1 MKKCRSYKTESNELD
16 QSKDESVES
25 HYCDIDE
32 SAMIKTVN
40 LSEKPCD
47 MYHGIAID
55 GEYCH
60 LKTNACSESDV
71 PNTYSG
77 NVYTRMKDTG
87 KCGRSNVNTL
97 PQYDRMDKDGNIVI

>member
-16 QSKDESVES
+16 QSKDENVEN

-32 SAMIKTVN
+32 SAMIKTLN
-40 LSEKPCD
+40 SSEKPCD
-47 MYHGIAID
+47 MYHGIAVD
-55 GEYCH
+55 GEYNH
-60 LKTNACSESDV
+60 LKMNACSDSDV

-87 KCGRSNVNTL
+87 KCGRINDNTL
-97 PQYDRMDKDGNIVI
+97 PQYDRIDEDGNIVN